1 VFSPSKLRKA
11 QKTKRLTFQPDTNLR
26 KRMKSLGLSE
36 ELAGDGQM
44 PFELLLTYTDED
56 SIRVNGCQENFGIR
70 YGSRQ

>member
-1 VFSPSKLRKA
+1 MFSPSKLRKA

-44 PFELLLTYTDED
+44 PFELLLTYTD
-56 SIRVNGCQENFGIR
+56 
-70 YGSRQ
+70 